1 MPLGYTASMKEIF
14 ESFESTNL
22 HPLASK
28 SKESKGRRFP
38 EQESENRTCFQRDRD
53 RIIHSKAFRR
63 LKHKT
68 QVFVASESDHVRSR
82 LTHSIEVA
90 QISRH
95 LARLL
100 QCNEDLSEAI
110 ALAHDLGHTPFGHAG
125 EDILNELMQGK
136 GGFEHNLQSLRI
148 VDHLEQKYPQFP
160 GLNLSFEVRS
170 GLAKHRTPW
179 DHPEATNQPLSLEAQ
194 IANLS
199 DEIAYNNHD
208 LDDGLS
214 SGILIE
220 SELSDAVPL
229 WSEAKTVIKSQ
240 YTNLK
245 DKQLFHLINSYLISS
260 QVNDVVKTSKE
271 AIATYFQEP
280 QTLEGDFTLIRFSQE
295 MAEKSKLLR
304 HYLYDAFYTHHDVYR
319 QTKKGQGIIKS
330 LFDAFV
336 GDPQL
341 LPFTYRFEASEK
353 TPVFQTQALPHDF
366 DVTASIETKYE
377 WGVERKIADYI
388 AGMTDNY
395 AQQQYHSLFS

>member
-1 MPLGYTASMKEIF
+1 MKDIF
-14 ESFESTNL
+14 ESFENSYL
-22 HPLASK
+22 HPLATK
-28 SKESKGRRFP
+28 STSSKGRRFS
-38 EQESENRTCFQRDRD
+38 EKESENRTCFQRDRD

-68 QVFVASESDHVRSR
+68 QVFVAAESDHVRSR

-100 QCNEDLSEAI
+100 RCNEDLSEAI

-125 EDILNELMQGK
+125 ETVLDDLMEET

-148 VDHLEQKYPQFP
+148 VDYLEQKYPQFP
-160 GLNLSFEVRS
+160 GLNLSYEVRS
-170 GLAKHRTPW
+170 GLAKHQTPW
-179 DHPEATNQPLSLEAQ
+179 DQPDAKTETPSLEAQ

-220 SELSDAVPL
+220 SDLHQEVSL
-229 WSEAKTVIKSQ
+229 WAEAKKIIKSQ

-245 DKQLFHLINSYLISS
+245 EKQLFHLINSYLISS
-260 QVNDVVKTSKE
+260 QVKDVLTTSKK
-271 AIATYFQEP
+271 AIDDYFN
-280 QTLEGDFTLIRFSQE
+280 TSNVLLEDGALITFSDE
-295 MAEKSKLLR
+295 MAEKSKVLR
-304 HYLYDAFYTHHDVYR
+304 HYLYKAFYTHHDVYR
-319 QTKKGQGIIKS
+319 MNKKGQGIIKA
-330 LFDAFV
+330 LFEAFV
-336 GDPQL
+336 TDTQL
-341 LPFTYRFEASEK
+341 LPMDYRPDSSDKAPLFNE
-353 TPVFQTQALPHDF
+353 QALPHDF
-366 DVTASIETKYE
+366 DLSDEKGYCWSIERR
-377 WGVERKIADYI
+377 VADYI

-395 AQQQYHSLFS
+395 AKQQYQSLFS